1 MIKYKGFCLGF
12 VKDNDELKKLSD
24 LCRINNIEN
33 FLEEYIFN
41 NSVFQFKCEQMFLS
55 KDANKAKKE
64 KLIRDECKKLLENIL
79 LDLQVQSQI
88 NKINEKIDDHL
99 KNIRKVEFITN
110 LIN

>member
-1 MIKYKGFCLGF
+1 MDSYMIKYKGFCLGF

-64 KLIRDECKKLLENIL
+64 KFEENEIKSIYNLTSCLKFNIKL
-79 LDLQVQSQI
+79 
-88 NKINEKIDDHL
+88 
-99 KNIRKVEFITN
+99 ITN
-110 LIN
+110 